1 MTTPPRISAVARNG
15 TLAPIGGLGRI
26 GGFALLLLAG
36 CGGGGHHHGAP
47 IQTFAC
53 SGVAALLPNQ
63 VSLECPGTASGM
75 IPVRVVLGGQ
85 STSSDIYGFK
95 FDLVFD
101 PAVLAFVPP
110 ALEGPFLNQGGAPT
124 ILQAGTKPGEPGRM
138 IVAITRQG
146 AVGGVQASFPMVL
159 VMTLSFGA
167 TGTGSTTLAF
177 ENGEAV
183 DPSMPPAAIPS
194 IQFVA
199 QPLTISFQ

>member
-1 MTTPPRISAVARNG
+1 MTTRARIGTVARIG
-15 TLAPIGGLGRI
+15 TLTPIGGLA
-26 GGFALLLLAG
+26 FLLLAA
-36 CGGGGHHHGAP
+36 CGGGGHHHSAP

-53 SGVAALLPNQ
+53 SGVAALLPDQ
-63 VSLECPGTASGM
+63 VSLECPGSASGM

-85 STSSDIYGFK
+85 STSSDIYGLK

-101 PAVLAFVPP
+101 PAVLTFVPP
-110 ALEGPFLNQGGAPT
+110 AVEGSFLNQDGAPT
-124 ILQAGTKPGEPGRM
+124 ILQAETKPGEPGRL

-146 AVGGVQASFPMVL
+146 AVGGLQASFPSVL

-167 TGTGSTTLAF
+167 TGTGSTTLDF
-177 ENGEAV
+177 EHGEAV
-183 DPSMPPAAIPS
+183 DSTLAAIPS